1 MSVTSRNKSAKWN
14 IAEVICASLLN
25 GPFTQTPHPFAS
37 SNTFWLWQQSG
48 CFQLKQQIGNAD
60 EGGLPAH
67 LWTHTPWNFL
77 QKTLQLH
84 CTAIASAGERS
95 FHLYSPALPLLP
107 HPSLCLLPSIPRS
120 SSFTTQRSCS
130 GVIPAGP
137 RADHPFYFLLKKF
150 GGPKGF
156 LLTSIILPCHR
167 NCVSSQFSPTR
178 RLCTRSHSDDT
189 ATSPATWLTGDSPV
203 PKTIHIYSS
212 CL

>member
-1 MSVTSRNKSAKWN
+1 MEYCWGDLCLPFKWSLHTDSPSICEQQYILALTAIWLLPTEAANWQCRRGGTSSTP
-14 IAEVICASLLN
+14 LN
-25 GPFTQTPHPFAS
+25 P
-37 SNTFWLWQQSG
+37 
-48 CFQLKQQIGNAD
+48 
-60 EGGLPAH
+60 
-67 LWTHTPWNFL
+67 HTPWNFL

-137 RADHPFYFLLKKF
+137 RADHSFYFLLKKF